1 MKSGFRNMVLISLSF
16 LMTVLTVKPVSS
28 HESYSLKSRA
38 TATIS
43 ETNPLMSEMTALD
56 RAFRDIV
63 SAVVLDDS
71 DAVQR
76 AIASMR
82 GTREKTHEGIHA
94 GTVVLPK
101 NAVHVK
107 DFIEMDRAFHDK
119 LEALDRAAR
128 HNNLRE
134 MQRITHQLMNAC
146 VQCHQMFRK

>member
-1 MKSGFRNMVLISLSF
+1 MKSGFRNMVFISLAF
-16 LMTVLTVKPVSS
+16 LMTVLALKPVSS
-28 HESYSLKSRA
+28 HENYSLKSRA

-43 ETNPLMSEMTALD
+43 ETNPLIGEMTALGG
-56 RAFRDIV
+56 AFRDIV
-63 SAVVLDDS
+63 SAVVLGDS
-71 DAVQR
+71 GPVQR
-76 AIASMR
+76 AIASMS

-101 NAVHVK
+101 NAARVK

-119 LEALDRAAR
+119 LEALNRAAR